1 MEGEEQVLDT
11 TPAAEVDAGEVV
23 DAGKTAEEQALKELD
38 GHDVDI
44 TNNGEKEDTK
54 TEEEGEKKESEDKK
68 EDKPKDS
75 VEAVEQNVK
84 EQMKAQEDVK
94 ADLASKGVDYD
105 ALEQEYAENG
115 ELSPESMKALEGAG
129 YPKSVVNAFIKGFE
143 ATVKEFSNAV
153 YDAAG
158 GEEEY
163 AKICQFIRSC
173 GDKEVKAFNETIES
187 GSVSQVTALIEGY
200 KARMT
205 TKYGTNNRSILGGA
219 GSVSKGGFNSKDA
232 MVKAMNDPRY
242 GTDMAYTEKVQ
253 RMTMQSTFMG

>member
-1 MEGEEQVLDT
+1 MEGEEQVMDT
-11 TPAAEVDAGEVV
+11 TPVAEVDAGEVV
-23 DAGKTAEEQALKELD
+23 DAGKTAEEQALKDLE

-44 TNNGEKEDTK
+44 TNNGEKEDTQTK
-54 TEEEGEKKESEDKK
+54 EEEKKESEDKK

-75 VEAVEQNVK
+75 VEAVEQDVK

-94 ADLASKGVDYD
+94 ADLAAKGVDYE
-105 ALEQEYAENG
+105 ALAKEYQENG

-129 YPKSVVNAFIKGFE
+129 YPKTVVDAFIKGWG
-143 ATVKEFSNAV
+143 ATVEGYNNAV
-153 YDAAG
+153 YKIAG
-158 GEEEY
+158 GEEAY
-163 AKICQFIRSC
+163 GQLCQFIAGC
-173 GDKEVKAFNETIES
+173 GAEDVQAFNETIES
-187 GSVSQVTALIEGY
+187 GSLSQLKALIEGY

-219 GSVSKGGFNSKDA
+219 GVGGTRGFNSKDA

-242 GTDMAYTEKVQ
+242 ESDPAYREQVQ

>member
-54 TEEEGEKKESEDKK
+54 TEEDKKESEDKK

-75 VEAVEQNVK
+75 VEAVEQDVK

-94 ADLASKGVDYD
+94 ADLATKGVDYA
-105 ALEQEYAENG
+105 ALEKEYQENG
-115 ELSPESMKALEGAG
+115 KLSEESMKALKGAG
-129 YPKSVVNAFIKGFE
+129 YPETVVNAFIKGFE
-143 ATVKEFSNAV
+143 ATVESYTNAV
-153 YDAAG
+153 YKLAG
-158 GEEEY
+158 GEEAY
-163 AKICQFIRSC
+163 GQLCQFIK
-173 GDKEVKAFNETIES
+173 GLGQADVDAFNETIEN
-187 GSVSQVTALIEGY
+187 GSLQQLGVMIEGY

-219 GSVSKGGFNSKDA
+219 GSVSRGGFNSKDA